1 MSSGGIGYIPYSEI
15 SDWLNEERIFE
26 YDERHEY
33 RCFINFIDREYV
45 KNTTENINRKIE
57 KKKKKHA

>member
-15 SDWLNEERIFE
+15 SDWLNEELIFD

-33 RCFINFIDREYV
+33 RRFINFIDREYV
-45 KNTTENINRKIE
+45 TNVSENTKKKIE
-57 KKKKKHA
+57 AGKNARK